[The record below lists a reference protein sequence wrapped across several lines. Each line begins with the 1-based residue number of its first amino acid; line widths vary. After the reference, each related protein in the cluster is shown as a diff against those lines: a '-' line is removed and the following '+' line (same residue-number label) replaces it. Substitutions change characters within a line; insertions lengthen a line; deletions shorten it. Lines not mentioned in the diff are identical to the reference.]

1 MFAKIDFIIV
11 NLILPLV
18 LSILY
23 STNIKKHQ
31 NSYEITKGVWY
42 LFYGGVV
49 AYDYLIN
56 SQSRYVTGFTLC
68 LAIMEGIPLILK
80 RIFDKKIFCK

>member
-1 MFAKIDFIIV
+1 MFDKISFIIF

-23 STNIKKHQ
+23 STDAKKHQ

-42 LFYGGVV
+42 LVYGCVV

-56 SQSRYVTGFTLC
+56 SQSRYVAGFTLC
-68 LAIMEGIPLILK
+68 LAIMEGIPLLLK
-80 RIFDKKIFCK
+80 RVFDKEK